1 VALTKE
7 NIMKVG
13 ILGTGDVGKAL
24 GKGFIA
30 LGHEVKMGGREANNP
45 KAEAFAKEAGPK
57 ASAGTFAEAA
67 KFGEVVVLA
76 TLGNAN
82 ASVLGQAGPD
92 NLRGKVVIDAT
103 NPLDMS
109 KGPPPTLSIT
119 GQDSGGEQVQRQL
132 PGAHV
137 VKAFN
142 IVGNTLM
149 FRPQLPG
156 GPPDML
162 ICGNDEGAKKQ
173 VAALLSDFG
182 WVTTDLGGIEAS
194 RYLEAMCIVWVLYG
208 FKTGGWNHAFKLLH
222 R

>member
-1 VALTKE
+1 MT
-7 NIMKVG
+7 IMKVG

-24 GKGFIA
+24 GKGFIT
-30 LGHEVKMGGREANNP
+30 LGHEVKMGAREASNP
-45 KAEAFAKEAGPK
+45 KAQAFAKEQGPR
-57 ASAGTFAEAA
+57 ASTGTFAEAA
-67 KFGEVVVLA
+67 KFGDLVVLA
-76 TLGNAN
+76 TLGAAN
-82 ASVLGQAGPD
+82 AAVLAQAGPD

-109 KGPPPTLSIT
+109 KGPPPRLAIT

-132 PGAHV
+132 PDSHV

-162 ICGNDEGAKKQ
+162 IAGNDEGAKSK
-173 VAALLSDFG
+173 VAAILTDFG
-182 WVTTDLGGIEAS
+182 WSTTDLGGIEVS
-194 RYLEAMCIVWVLYG
+194 RHLEAMCIVWVLFG
-208 FKTGGWNHAFKLLH
+208 MRTGAWNHAFKLL
-222 R
+222 RK